1 MAARPKTTHFEGVN
15 VMELIKA
22 AEQSGVIMGVGGKA
36 GGGGGGGEREIKAR
50 EEGDERVAAKV
61 APLRKSASLESL
73 QKVIQ
78 KRESESAHGGE

>member
-1 MAARPKTTHFEGVN
+1 
-15 VMELIKA
+15 MELIKA

-36 GGGGGGGEREIKAR
+36 GGGGGGEREIKAR